1 EVQPDL
7 EKLRAYRLT
16 YQDLLTALGRS
27 NNNAGG
33 SYVTQGVQQYAIRGL
48 GLLRDAND
56 IGSILI
62 ETRQNTPVLIKDVA
76 KVTIG
81 AVPRLGTVGQD
92 DDDDIV
98 SGMVVMR
105 KGENPSVVL
114 KGIKEK
120 MALLNERILP
130 TGVEIAPYYDRTW
143 LMGKTLKTVFF
154 NLIEG
159 ALLVALVLYVF
170 LSNLRA
176 SLAVV
181 VIIPLSLLATFLGL
195 KIMGVPANLLSL
207 GAMDFGI
214 IVDGAVIVIENIMH
228 RLSKEREDMSDAER
242 RQVIIDA
249 TTEVGRPTLF
259 SMLIIIAAHIPIFAL
274 QRHEGRIFQPMALS
288 VTTALVGSLLFSL
301 ALVPLLAFWML
312 RRKLPKG
319 DNQLLQW
326 CKRLYEPALNWS
338 LNNRGKVMLMAA
350 GIFVASMGV
359 ASRLGSEFLP
369 ELNEG
374 TIWVNLRLPASISLE
389 EASDVLHKARKA
401 LLTVPEVRTAVSKA
415 GQPEDGTDPKT
426 ISMAEVFVDIKPPE
440 EWRKGHTKEQLIED
454 MERAVLEIPGL
465 VPTFSQP
472 IRDNVLES
480 ISQIDGQIVI
490 KIAGDDLL
498 LLRKTAMSI
507 EQEIKQ
513 VEGVYRAEIDRL
525 GELPQLVID
534 IDRERAAR
542 LGLNV
547 ADIQDVIEAALAGKA
562 VTKIWE
568 GERKFAVAVRL
579 PPDKRTLAMLPGTLV
594 PLPNGGYTTLGAV
607 ANIQETTG
615 AMNIARESGRRTMA
629 IGIFIK
635 GRDMGS
641 IVKDMKARVSQ
652 NVQIPE
658 NYVVTWSG
666 EFENQERAMA
676 RLTLV

>member
-1 EVQPDL
+1 
-7 EKLRAYRLT
+7 
-16 YQDLLTALGRS
+16 
-27 NNNAGG
+27 
-33 SYVTQGVQQYAIRGL
+33 
-48 GLLRDAND
+48 
-56 IGSILI
+56 
-62 ETRQNTPVLIKDVA
+62 
-76 KVTIG
+76 
-81 AVPRLGTVGQD
+81 
-92 DDDDIV
+92 
-98 SGMVVMR
+98 
-105 KGENPSVVL
+105 
-114 KGIKEK
+114 
-120 MALLNERILP
+120 
-130 TGVEIAPYYDRTW
+130 
-143 LMGKTLKTVFF
+143 
-154 NLIEG
+154 
-159 ALLVALVLYVF
+159 
-170 LSNLRA
+170 
-176 SLAVV
+176 
-181 VIIPLSLLATFLGL
+181 
-195 KIMGVPANLLSL
+195 
-207 GAMDFGI
+207 
-214 IVDGAVIVIENIMH
+214 VIVIENIMH

-301 ALVPLLAFWML
+301 ALVPLLAYWML

-319 DNQLLQW
+319 DNRLLQW
-326 CKRLYEPALNWS
+326 CKRLYEPALSWS
-338 LNNRGKVMLMAA
+338 LNNRGKVMLMAV

-389 EASDVLHKARKA
+389 EAADVLHKARKA

-440 EWRKGHTKEQLIED
+440 EWRKGRTKEQLIED

-658 NYVVTWSG
+658 NYVVNWSG

-676 RLTLV
+676 RLTLVVPISLLLIFVLLFNAFGTFKQAALIIVNVPLALIGGFVALWVFSIPLSVSAAIGFIALSGQAVLNGVVMLSIFQQLRNAGNTVLNAAKLGSIQRLRTVLMTAMLAALGLLPMALSHDIGSETQRPLAIVVIGGLVTATLLTLIVLPVLYVAWFSPREENDV